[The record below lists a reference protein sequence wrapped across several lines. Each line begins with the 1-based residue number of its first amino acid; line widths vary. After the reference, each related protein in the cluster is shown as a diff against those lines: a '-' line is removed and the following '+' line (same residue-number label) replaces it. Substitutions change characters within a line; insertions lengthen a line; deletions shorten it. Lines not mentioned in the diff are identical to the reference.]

1 MKAYV
6 KEMNFGTEFKQ
17 SEPIA
22 VFFFKELGLGRSEE
36 RGTMDVFISEKKH
49 KELRG
54 IFSYQRKDHSSL
66 IKEETRGK
74 INYCY

>member
-1 MKAYV
+1 MGQNSNKV
-6 KEMNFGTEFKQ
+6 NQ
-17 SEPIA
+17 LLC
-22 VFFFKELGLGRSEE
+22 FFFKELGLGRSEE

-66 IKEETRGK
+66 IKEETRDK